1 MIPLIVF
8 FLELDFKTRVQNEIP
23 CSPRALVF
31 EKMPQAEQDIVLATL
46 KKKMH
51 VKRRVK
57 KYIKITIAMSGWY
70 DF

>member
-1 MIPLIVF
+1 MEF
-8 FLELDFKTRVQNEIP
+8 DFKTRVQNEIP

-46 KKKMH
+46 KKNACEKI
-51 VKRRVK
+51 K
-57 KYIKITIAMSGWY
+57 KTYIKITIAMSGWY